1 MFGAFLSVLELP
13 ACIRFPALLG
23 DAAVDKFVLSNE
35 VLGHLWL
42 LKHNISTSPF
52 CNGKNEMV

>member
-13 ACIRFPALLG
+13 AWIRFPALLG
-23 DAAVDKFVLSNE
+23 DDAVDNFVLSFE

-42 LKHNISTSPF
+42 LKYNFATSPF
-52 CNGKNEMV
+52 YNGKNEMV